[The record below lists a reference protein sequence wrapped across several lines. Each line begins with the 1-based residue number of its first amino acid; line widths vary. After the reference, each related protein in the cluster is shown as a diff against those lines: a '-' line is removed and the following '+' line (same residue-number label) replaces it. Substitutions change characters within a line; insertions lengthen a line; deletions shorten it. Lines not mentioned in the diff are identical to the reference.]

1 MTRPGRFSGHLVAAL
16 AMVAA
21 VGVRWL
27 LDPWLGDQVPF
38 ATLYG
43 AVAAAVW
50 WGGVPPAMWA
60 TALGYVA
67 ADYLFVEPRGSLS
80 LRAADLIALAASVT
94 SSGII
99 IYLGWAMRAA
109 REEVQGRLEYLKT
122 TVASIGDA
130 VIATDPEGQVEWL
143 NPAAEALT
151 GWSQAE
157 AAGLPLRDVFRIVD
171 DETRQFVES
180 AAARALRENAV
191 VGLESHRTLLLA
203 RQDRL
208 ETPIENS
215 AAPIRDASGNTTG
228 CILIFRDVA
237 ERRRSEAER
246 QSNARLLASIVETS
260 EDAILSKS
268 PDGVIQTWNAA
279 AERLFG
285 YTAKEAVG
293 RNISLVIPKDR
304 TDEEARI
311 MARLRDRERVESLE
325 TVRVHEDGRLL
336 DVSLTISPLFDA
348 AGAVVGASTIARDI
362 GPQKDAESRIYALM
376 ARLDENDRRKDV
388 FLATLAHEIRG
399 PLAPIRNSLEI
410 LKRAP
415 ADGPMLERALAA
427 LDRQVSQVERLVD
440 DLLDLSR
447 ITHNRLELRQRRV
460 ALGLAI
466 DQAVEACRP
475 IADRSGHELHVE
487 RCEAPLYVF
496 ADSVRLTQVV
506 TNLLTNS
513 CKYTEPRGLIRLTT
527 RREGGEAVVSVVD
540 NGIGIAADMLPRVF
554 EPFAQSA
561 QATARSQGGLGI
573 GLALVKQIVKLHQGT
588 VAAFSEGV
596 NRGSEFVIRLPLLAE
611 EAMGASESEGNPPEA
626 PVRLRILV
634 VDDNHDSADSLA
646 MLLGLLGN
654 DTRMAY
660 DGTNAVAAADEF
672 RPDIVLLDLGMPGV
686 DGFETCRRL
695 REQEWGGRMIIVALT
710 GWGQP
715 HDRSASRGAGFD
727 HHLVKPV
734 DPAVLERVLADLSTR
749 SSRVEGGRAS

>member
-1 MTRPGRFSGHLVAAL
+1 MTRPGRFSGYLLAVLATVAAL
-16 AMVAA
+16 
-21 VGVRWL
+21 GVRWL
-27 LDPWLGDQVPF
+27 LDPWLGDRNPF

-43 AVAAAVW
+43 AVAFAVW
-50 WGGVPPAMWA
+50 VGGVPPAMWA

-67 ADYLFVEPRGSLS
+67 AEYLFAQPRGTLG
-80 LRAADLIALAASVT
+80 LHAVNLIALAAYLT

-99 IYLGWAMRAA
+99 IGLGWVMRVA
-109 REEVQGRLEYLKT
+109 RAGIQGRLEYLRT

-130 VIATDPEGQVEWL
+130 VIATDPEGHIEWL

-151 GWSQAE
+151 GWPQVE
-157 AAGLPLRDVFRIVD
+157 AVGRPLWDVFRIVD
-171 DETRQFVES
+171 AETRLPVES
-180 AAARALRENAV
+180 PAARAVREDTV
-191 VGLESHRTLLLA
+191 VGLDNHTLLLT
-203 RQDRL
+203 RGGL
-208 ETPIENS
+208 EKPIEDS
-215 AAPIRDASGNTTG
+215 AAPIRDASGNMTG
-228 CILIFRDVA
+228 CILIFRDVT
-237 ERRRSEAER
+237 ERRRSEEER
-246 QSNARLLASIVETS
+246 QANARLLASIVES
-260 EDAILSKS
+260 SADAILSKS
-268 PDGVIQTWNAA
+268 QDGIIQSWNAA

-285 YTAKEAVG
+285 YSAKEAVG
-293 RNISLVIPKDR
+293 RHISLVIPRDR

-311 MARLRDRERVESLE
+311 MARLRDGERVESLE

-362 GPQKDAESRIYALM
+362 GPQKGAESRIYALM

-447 ITHNRLELRQRRV
+447 ITHNRLELRRRRV

-475 IADRSGHELHVE
+475 LADRSGHELRIE
-487 RCEAPLYVF
+487 RCEVPLHVY

-506 TNLLTNS
+506 TNLLTNA
-513 CKYTEPRGLIRLTT
+513 CKYTEPRGLIRITT
-527 RREGGEAVVSVVD
+527 RREGTQAVVSVAD
-540 NGIGIAADMLPRVF
+540 TGIGIAAHMLPRVF
-554 EPFAQSA
+554 EPFAQSV

-573 GLALVKQIVKLHQGT
+573 GLALVKQIVELHQGT

-596 NRGSEFVIRLPLLAE
+596 DRGSEFVVRLPLMKE
-611 EAMGASESEGNPPEA
+611 EAMGPSESEANPPEA

-660 DGTNAVAAADEF
+660 DGPNAVAAADEF

-749 SSRVEGGRAS
+749 GSRVEGGRAR

>member
-1 MTRPGRFSGHLVAAL
+1 
-16 AMVAA
+16 
-21 VGVRWL
+21 
-27 LDPWLGDQVPF
+27 
-38 ATLYG
+38 
-43 AVAAAVW
+43 
-50 WGGVPPAMWA
+50 
-60 TALGYVA
+60 
-67 ADYLFVEPRGSLS
+67 
-80 LRAADLIALAASVT
+80 
-94 SSGII
+94 
-99 IYLGWAMRAA
+99 MRAA
-109 REEVQGRLEYLKT
+109 RSEVQERLAHIRT

-130 VIATDPEGQVEWL
+130 VIATDHEGRVEWL

-151 GWSQAE
+151 GWPGAE
-157 AAGLPLRDVFRIVD
+157 AAGLPLGEVFRIVD
-171 DETRQFVES
+171 EETRLPVES
-180 AAARALRENAV
+180 PAARAVREDTV
-191 VGLESHRTLLLA
+191 VGLGRHTLLLT
-203 RQDRL
+203 RQGL
-208 ETPIENS
+208 EKPIEDS
-215 AAPIRDASGNTTG
+215 AAPIRDATGHMTG
-228 CILIFRDVA
+228 CILVFRDVA

-246 QSNARLLASIVETS
+246 QSNARLLASIVESS
-260 EDAILSKS
+260 EDAIFSKS
-268 PDGVIQTWNAA
+268 ADGVIQTWNGA

-285 YTAKEAVG
+285 YTAEEAVG
-293 RNISLVIPKDR
+293 RHISLVVPKDR
-304 TDEEARI
+304 SDEEARI
-311 MARLRDRERVESLE
+311 MARLRGGERIESLE
-325 TVRVHEDGRLL
+325 TVRVHEDGQPL

-362 GPQKDAESRIYALM
+362 GPQKDAERRIYALM

-415 ADGPMLERALAA
+415 PDGPMLEPALAA

-447 ITHNRLELRQRRV
+447 ITHNRLELRRRRV
-460 ALGLAI
+460 ALGSAI

-475 IADRSGHELHVE
+475 LADRSGHELRIE
-487 RCEAPLYVF
+487 RCEVPLHVY

-506 TNLLTNS
+506 TNLLTNA
-513 CKYTEPRGLIRLTT
+513 CKYTEPRGLIRITT
-527 RREGGEAVVSVVD
+527 RARGRTQAVVSVAD
-540 NGIGIAADMLPRVF
+540 TGIGIAAHMLPQVF
-554 EPFAQSA
+554 EPFAQSI

-573 GLALVKQIVKLHQGT
+573 GLALVKQIVELHQGT

-596 NRGSEFVIRLPLLAE
+596 NRGSEFVVRLPLMKE
-611 EAMGASESEGNPPEA
+611 EAMAASESEANPPEA

-660 DGTNAVAAADEF
+660 DGPNAVAAADEF

-734 DPAVLERVLADLSTR
+734 DPAVLERVLAELSTR
-749 SSRVEGGRAS
+749 RSRVAGGRAS